1 MIGYNP
7 YQPDLVKRSF
17 YQNPHFYNE
26 EYYNHGEECFYRAST
41 GKLIV
46 SVYEMNTEKPI
57 KGARVSIRK
66 QEGHSP
72 IITTLQTNEIG
83 QTNVVSLPAPPKEY
97 ASDPLGP
104 KPYAEYIL
112 TIEAPNYGV
121 KVIRGVQIFAET
133 TARQKVE
140 MVPIIRTGN
149 QQSIKIIDIP
159 KHKLTEQYLERQL
172 QPQYSSSSCIPSI
185 LYNVKIPEFII
196 VHDGE
201 PHAQAPRYR
210 VTFKD
215 YIKNVAAS
223 EIYPTW
229 PKEALRA
236 NIVCMTS
243 FALNRICRGHYFVR
257 GFTIS
262 SSTQFDQSYNH
273 GKNTFAEID
282 DIVDEVINQY
292 ITEPYSIEPLLI
304 PYCSGIRTCPIGY
317 FSRWGSKYLADQGRD
332 YLSIIRSYYPV
343 AEIRLA

>member
-1 MIGYNP
+1 MIGYNS
-7 YQPDLVKRSF
+7 YQQEVVKRSF
-17 YQNPHFYNE
+17 YQKPNFLNE
-26 EYYNHGEECFYRAST
+26 EYYTHGAEYFYRAST

-57 KGARVSIRK
+57 KGAKVSIRK
-66 QEGHSP
+66 QEGNGH
-72 IITTLQTNEIG
+72 IITTIETNEIG

-104 KPYAEYIL
+104 KPYSEYIL

-121 KVIRGVQIFAET
+121 KVIRGVQIFADT

-140 MVPIIRTGN
+140 MAPIIRTGN

-159 KHKLTEQYLERQL
+159 EHKLTEQFLERQF
-172 QPQYSSSSCIPSI
+172 QPQYFSCIPSI
-185 LYNVKIPEFII
+185 VNVKIPKFII
-196 VHDGE
+196 VHDGD

-210 VTFKD
+210 VSFKD

-236 NIVCMTS
+236 NIICMTS
-243 FALNRICRGHYFVR
+243 FALNRIYRGYYFVR

-262 SSTQFDQSYNH
+262 SSAQFDQSYNH

-282 DIVDEVINQY
+282 GIVDEVYNQY
-292 ITEPYSIEPLLI
+292 IANPYSTEPLLI

-317 FSRWGSKYLADQGRD
+317 FSRWGSKYLAEQGRD
-332 YLSIIRSYYPV
+332 YLNIIRNYYPV
-343 AEIRLA
+343 AEIRFV

>member
-133 TARQKVE
+133 TARQKLKWFLLF
-140 MVPIIRTGN
+140 G
-149 QQSIKIIDIP
+149 Q
-159 KHKLTEQYLERQL
+159 
-172 QPQYSSSSCIPSI
+172 
-185 LYNVKIPEFII
+185 
-196 VHDGE
+196 
-201 PHAQAPRYR
+201 
-210 VTFKD
+210 
-215 YIKNVAAS
+215 
-223 EIYPTW
+223 EISN
-229 PKEALRA
+229 L
-236 NIVCMTS
+236 
-243 FALNRICRGHYFVR
+243 
-257 GFTIS
+257 
-262 SSTQFDQSYNH
+262 
-273 GKNTFAEID
+273 
-282 DIVDEVINQY
+282 
-292 ITEPYSIEPLLI
+292 
-304 PYCSGIRTCPIGY
+304 
-317 FSRWGSKYLADQGRD
+317 
-332 YLSIIRSYYPV
+332 
-343 AEIRLA
+343 